1 MAVNINLNRYRLI
14 TLLYVI
20 FVCLSVL
27 NIPSSLLDSYYYSIM
42 TLEYEIKSTEDQ
54 VGFANKV
61 IQDKQV
67 QLSAND
73 SARVFLNM
81 QNRIHESYEKMKQF
95 DLGLQKYLADKGT
108 NTKEQFN
115 SRKYT
120 EAFFLKDSALN
131 NVKKDLL
138 NLVKYLKSQPY
149 QVDQAIEVLVPMK
162 DPIAAQNGKD
172 KEWDT
177 YLFMHKPTAISYF
190 HVKRIQLILI
200 QNENIYQNAAL
211 KTIGYQP
218 SYYSEKDKEAILFQ
232 PNTNT
237 SKNIEQQILQDTFPK
252 TPAPNPKPP
261 AAPATPKYPVQAD
274 STYDMA
280 SNTDNFDEFIQRLI
294 TSLHSETFYVGIE
307 NEVLREFNYLMGV
320 DFDFEITP
328 NADVRARGGSFY
340 IKFPKTGLYTLRFT
354 DKRKVKKKVSFE
366 KKVQVQ
372 LIPPP
377 QVKLSGDGS
386 NSFKEFA
393 SVKELFSA
401 NRLVTY
407 LQIYDIP
414 TFASG
419 RINSYYV
426 TRIPKDDETSNTER
440 VLNYGDVFGAD
451 LQKLLRKLKKGDLLM
466 FDNIQV
472 TMKDGTTRTASPLT
486 YKIIE

>member
-27 NIPSSLLDSYYYSIM
+27 NIPSSLLDSYFYSIM

-54 VGFANKV
+54 VGFANRV

-67 QLSAND
+67 QLNASD
-73 SARVFLNM
+73 SARVFLGM
-81 QNRIHESYEKMKQF
+81 QNRIHSSYEKMKQF
-95 DLGLQKYLADKGT
+95 DLGLQKYLDGL
-108 NTKEQFN
+108 NTDTKAQFN
-115 SRKYT
+115 NRKYT
-120 EAFFLKDSALN
+120 EAYFLKDSALN
-131 NVKKDLL
+131 NVKKDLVS
-138 NLVKYLKSQPY
+138 LVTFLKSQPY
-149 QVDQAIEVLVPMK
+149 QVDQAIEALVPMRET
-162 DPIAAQNGKD
+162 ILSQSGAL

-177 YLFMHKPTAISYF
+177 YLFLHKPTAISYF
-190 HVKRIQLILI
+190 HIKRIQLILI

-218 SYYSEKDKEAILFQ
+218 SYYSEKEKEAILFQ

-237 SKNIEQQILQDTFPK
+237 TKNIEQQLLQDTFPK
-252 TPAPNPKPP
+252 TPAPKPQPP

-274 STYDMA
+274 STNDMA
-280 SNTDNFDEFIQRLI
+280 SNTDNFDEFIQRII
-294 TSLHSETFYVGIE
+294 TSLHSETFYVGIQ

-328 NADVRARGGSFY
+328 NADVRNIKNSYF
-340 IKFPKTGLYTLRFT
+340 IKFPKTGLYTLRFS
-354 DKRKVKKKVSFE
+354 DRRKFKKKVSFE

-393 SVKELFSA
+393 SVKDLFSA

-414 TFASG
+414 TYASG

-426 TRIPKDDETSNTER
+426 TRIPK
-440 VLNYGDVFGAD
+440 
-451 LQKLLRKLKKGDLLM
+451 
-466 FDNIQV
+466 
-472 TMKDGTTRTASPLT
+472 
-486 YKIIE
+486 